1 MVVAIEFYETQRKMF
16 EQLSKEITDKIKWE
30 ISEIEKLQ
38 LTEMTENKFKS
49 IENRKKRI
57 EDFYRLIELMN
68 DLIAYHENTIKE
80 FMKELEFSR
89 NVITLNY
96 VEQQTLLELLKKLV
110 NAKD

>member
-1 MVVAIEFYETQRKMF
+1 MVAFEFYENQKKMF
-16 EQLSKEITDKIKWE
+16 VQLTKELNDKIKWE

-68 DLIAYHENTIKE
+68 NLVEYHENTIKE
-80 FMKELEFSR
+80 FLKEMEFSR

-96 VEQQTLLELLKKLV
+96 VEQKTLLELIKKLV

>member
-1 MVVAIEFYETQRKMF
+1 MVVAIEFYETQKKMF

>member
-1 MVVAIEFYETQRKMF
+1 MVVAIEFYETQKKMF

-57 EDFYRLIELMN
+57 EDFYRIIELMN

>member
-96 VEQQTLLELLKKLV
+96 VEQKTLLELLKKLV

>member
-1 MVVAIEFYETQRKMF
+1 MVVAIEFYETQKKMF

-96 VEQQTLLELLKKLV
+96 VEQKTLLELLKKLV